1 MKNKELDALR
11 NVDSA
16 QLKERFAELARLKS
30 LLFKSEMKNRRVSKI
45 KSKLYHKIKK
55 RDKDREEK
63 KLRDYMEQIDPE
75 AAKAYAEKQE
85 LQRVEERLRVRH
97 GVQSKFAKNLK
108 RFQSMDSKETR
119 DAYHQVA
126 QERNALVRKT
136 KQTTRNE
143 RNSSSEGMS
152 SDGSDSEA
160 DEDEAKAKQKTID
173 RIRAEVGSDGG
184 EEEGSGSDGSDSD
197 SSAKDPH
204 GAVRTMNFDDAA
216 RQGRAKK
223 TQDESGR
230 GIMGLKFMQRAEERE
245 KEALKLRADLAIKQ
259 IQGQDDYQSSD
270 SEAKPAAFVNSSSRF
285 GVKALPEKKAQ
296 QSQF

>member
-1 MKNKELDALR
+1 MKNKELDALK
-11 NVDSA
+11 NVDST
-16 QLKERFAELARLKS
+16 QLKERYAELARLKS

-108 RFQSMDSKETR
+108 RFQNMDSKETR

-160 DEDEAKAKQKTID
+160 DEDEVKQKTID
-173 RIRAEVGSDGG
+173 KIRAEVGSDGG
-184 EEEGSGSDGSDSD
+184 EEKGSGSDGGDSD
-197 SSAKDPH
+197 GSAEDPH
-204 GAVRTMNFDDAA
+204 KAVRTMNFDDAA
-216 RQGRAKK
+216 RQGKAKK

-245 KEALKLRADLAIKQ
+245 KEALKLKADLAIKQ

-270 SEAKPAAFVNSSSRF
+270 SEAEPAAFVNSSSKF

-296 QSQF
+296 QGQF

>member
-1 MKNKELDALR
+1 MALNSVAQIAANAENPSGFTSQLEQQVQAELKRQGLTSDKDMKNKELDALR

-16 QLKERFAELARLKS
+16 QLKERYAELARLKS

-108 RFQSMDSKETR
+108 RFQNMDSKETR

-136 KQTTRNE
+136 K
-143 RNSSSEGMS
+143 
-152 SDGSDSEA
+152 
-160 DEDEAKAKQKTID
+160 
-173 RIRAEVGSDGG
+173 
-184 EEEGSGSDGSDSD
+184 
-197 SSAKDPH
+197 
-204 GAVRTMNFDDAA
+204 
-216 RQGRAKK
+216 
-223 TQDESGR
+223 
-230 GIMGLKFMQRAEERE
+230 
-245 KEALKLRADLAIKQ
+245 
-259 IQGQDDYQSSD
+259 
-270 SEAKPAAFVNSSSRF
+270 
-285 GVKALPEKKAQ
+285 
-296 QSQF
+296 

>member
-1 MKNKELDALR
+1 MKNKELDALK
-11 NVDSA
+11 NVDST
-16 QLKERFAELARLKS
+16 QLKERYAELARLKS

-108 RFQSMDSKETR
+108 RFQNMDSKETR

-143 RNSSSEGMS
+143 RNSSSEGLS

-160 DEDEAKAKQKTID
+160 DEDEVKQKTID
-173 RIRAEVGSDGG
+173 KIRAEVGSDGG
-184 EEEGSGSDGSDSD
+184 EEKGSGSDGGDSD
-197 SSAKDPH
+197 GSAEDPH
-204 GAVRTMNFDDAA
+204 KAVRTMNFDDAA
-216 RQGRAKK
+216 RQGKAKK

-245 KEALKLRADLAIKQ
+245 KEALKLKADLAIKQ

-270 SEAKPAAFVNSSSRF
+270 SEAEPAAFVNSSSKF

-296 QSQF
+296 QGQF

>member
-1 MKNKELDALR
+1 MKNKELDALK

-16 QLKERFAELARLKS
+16 QLKERYAELARLKS

-108 RFQSMDSKETR
+108 RFQNMDSKETR

-160 DEDEAKAKQKTID
+160 DEDEVKQKTID
-173 RIRAEVGSDGG
+173 KIRAEVGSDEG
-184 EEEGSGSDGSDSD
+184 EEEGSGSDGGDSD
-197 SSAKDPH
+197 SSAEDPH
-204 GAVRTMNFDDAA
+204 EAVRTMNFDDAA
-216 RQGRAKK
+216 RQGKAKK

-245 KEALKLRADLAIKQ
+245 KEALKLKADLAIKQ

-270 SEAKPAAFVNSSSRF
+270 SEAEPAAFVNSSSKF

-296 QSQF
+296 QGQF

>member
-1 MKNKELDALR
+1 MKNKELDALK

-16 QLKERFAELARLKS
+16 QLKERYAELARLKS

-108 RFQSMDSKETR
+108 RFQNMDSKETR

-160 DEDEAKAKQKTID
+160 DEDEVKQKTID
-173 RIRAEVGSDGG
+173 KIRAEVGSD
-184 EEEGSGSDGSDSD
+184 E
-197 SSAKDPH
+197 
-204 GAVRTMNFDDAA
+204 
-216 RQGRAKK
+216 
-223 TQDESGR
+223 
-230 GIMGLKFMQRAEERE
+230 
-245 KEALKLRADLAIKQ
+245 
-259 IQGQDDYQSSD
+259 
-270 SEAKPAAFVNSSSRF
+270 
-285 GVKALPEKKAQ
+285 
-296 QSQF
+296 

>member
-1 MKNKELDALR
+1 MQANYEINQQKLGKWIGQVKRAREEVQSDFTTADKLLHGGGVALNSVAQIAANAENPSGFTSQLEQQVQAELKRQGLTSDKDMKNKELDALR

-16 QLKERFAELARLKS
+16 QLKERYAELARLKS

-108 RFQSMDSKETR
+108 RFQNMDSKETR

-136 KQTTRNE
+136 K
-143 RNSSSEGMS
+143 
-152 SDGSDSEA
+152 
-160 DEDEAKAKQKTID
+160 
-173 RIRAEVGSDGG
+173 
-184 EEEGSGSDGSDSD
+184 
-197 SSAKDPH
+197 
-204 GAVRTMNFDDAA
+204 
-216 RQGRAKK
+216 
-223 TQDESGR
+223 
-230 GIMGLKFMQRAEERE
+230 
-245 KEALKLRADLAIKQ
+245 
-259 IQGQDDYQSSD
+259 
-270 SEAKPAAFVNSSSRF
+270 
-285 GVKALPEKKAQ
+285 
-296 QSQF
+296 

>member
-1 MKNKELDALR
+1 MKNKELDALK

-16 QLKERFAELARLKS
+16 QLKERYAELARLKS

-108 RFQSMDSKETR
+108 RFQNMDSKETR

-160 DEDEAKAKQKTID
+160 DEDEVKQKTID
-173 RIRAEVGSDGG
+173 KIRAEVGSDEG
-184 EEEGSGSDGSDSD
+184 EEEGSSSDGGDSD
-197 SSAKDPH
+197 SSAEDPH
-204 GAVRTMNFDDAA
+204 EAVRTMNFDDAA
-216 RQGRAKK
+216 RQGKAKK
-223 TQDESGR
+223 TQDESGK

-245 KEALKLRADLAIKQ
+245 KEALKLKADLAIKQ

-270 SEAKPAAFVNSSSRF
+270 SEAEPAAFVNSSSKF

-296 QSQF
+296 QGQF